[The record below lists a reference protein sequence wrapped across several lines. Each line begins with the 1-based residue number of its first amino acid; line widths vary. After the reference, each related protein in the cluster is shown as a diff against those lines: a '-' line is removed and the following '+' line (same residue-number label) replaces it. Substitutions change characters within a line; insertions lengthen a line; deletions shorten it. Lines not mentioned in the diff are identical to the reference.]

1 VPKALTTPSQAAAP
15 SASISDAELRVME
28 VLWQRETPAALSAD
42 EIAAA
47 LAGQQDWQI
56 STVKTLLGRLLRKAA
71 VSAARDENN
80 ARRFLYLPVLQRQAW
95 LKSQSLSLLDRWF
108 DGRLA
113 PLVAHFA
120 SHRKLK
126 RADLDALRQ
135 LLKEHDGV

>member
-1 VPKALTTPSQAAAP
+1 MPKSPPPAAGP
-15 SASISDAELRVME
+15 PISDAEHRVLE
-28 VLWQRETPAALSAD
+28 VLWQQTPPAALSTD
-42 EIAAA
+42 DIAAA
-47 LAGQQDWQI
+47 LAGQQDWQL
-56 STVKTLLGRLLRKAA
+56 STIKTLLGRLLRKGA
-71 VSAARDENN
+71 VNAERDGQNT
-80 ARRFLYLPVLQRQAW
+80 RRFLYTPVLQRQAW
-95 LKSQSLSLLDRWF
+95 LRAQSLGFVDRWF